1 MDKYDFRLNE
11 AQNQYELE
19 TGGHTAFLEFFKEG
33 NKVFLNHT
41 EAPEAL
47 RGKGAA
53 KKLVELSLKH
63 ARDNGLTVVPS
74 CSYVAHF
81 IDNNP
86 EYLDVVSDGYQM

>member
-1 MDKYDFRLNE
+1 MEDYNFKLNE
-11 AQNQYELE
+11 QQNQFEL
-19 TGGHTAFLEFFKEG
+19 TTQGHTAFLEFYREG
-33 NKVFLNHT
+33 NKLFLNHT

-47 RGKGAA
+47 KGKGAA

-63 ARDNGLTVVPS
+63 ARENGLTIVPN